1 MRGTKNNT
9 MQTKEEKGG
18 RGETERRGEVGNK
31 EMVCINFNIL
41 YKNAVGAYLNS
52 TQDYL
57 HAPPKYSTPITIA
70 TDSLQHPIPPR
81 RHQRVSVEIDSVP

>member
-41 YKNAVGAYLNS
+41 YKNAVGAYLNFFN
-52 TQDYL
+52 
-57 HAPPKYSTPITIA
+57 
-70 TDSLQHPIPPR
+70 
-81 RHQRVSVEIDSVP
+81 SVEIVAMQESYGGRFQSKMLPKFGLKMKSYQTYVSP